1 MSTATLRLAAAS
13 AELPR
18 RKPHVCFVAPY
29 AWPVLSGDRNL
40 KVVGGAEMQQCIL
53 GRLLA
58 ANGYRVSM
66 ITFDFGQPQGVV
78 IDGIEVHKTFRLD
91 EGVPV
96 LRFVHPRL
104 TSMWRALRR
113 VDAEVYYQRSAAMWT
128 AVLAEFCRRHAR
140 RSIYAGASDRDFEL
154 GQEQIRYAR
163 DRWLYRRGLQR
174 VDRIVV
180 QNPYQLA
187 SCRKHH
193 GRDAILIPSCYVLPP
208 EVGTGRGDAVFWV
221 GSMHPHKRPEML
233 LALAERMPRQRFVM
247 IGGPSIGG
255 EARQPGCF
263 EAIRSRAIK
272 LPNVE
277 FTGFLPPA
285 EVEKRFDEA
294 RLLVSTSLYEG
305 MPNVFLQAWARG
317 VPTVATVEVGASV
330 NTVFGTVEEGAGRIE
345 RLLGDRELWS
355 RASADSR
362 DYFRRNHSPE
372 EVLGRYA
379 QLLEELAS
387 SAQPAGRLPARGW
400 RGARSRSARSR
411 RSTT

>member
-13 AELPR
+13 ADVPR

-58 ANGYRVSM
+58 AHGYRVSM
-66 ITFDFGQPQGVV
+66 ITFDFGQPQDAVV
-78 IDGIEVHKTFRLD
+78 DGITVHKTFRLD

-96 LRFVHPRL
+96 LRFLHPRL
-104 TSMWRALRR
+104 TSMWRALGR
-113 VDAEVYYQRSAAMWT
+113 VNAEVYYQRSAAMWT
-128 AVLAEFCRRHAR
+128 AVVAEFCRRHGRA
-140 RSIYAGASDRDFEL
+140 SVYAGASDRDFET
-154 GQEQIRYAR
+154 GNEQIRFAR
-163 DRWLYRRGLQR
+163 DRWLFRRGLQH
-174 VDRIVV
+174 VDRVVV

-187 SCRKHH
+187 TCRKNH
-193 GRDAILIPSCYVLPP
+193 GRDAILIPSCYVPP
-208 EVGTGRGDAVFWV
+208 AQAGSRGDAVFWV
-221 GSMHPHKRPEML
+221 ASMHPHKRPEWL
-233 LALAERMPRQRFVM
+233 LEIAARMPAQRFVM

-255 EARQPGCF
+255 EALQPGAF
-263 EAIRSRAIK
+263 ESIRARAAR

-317 VPTVATVEVGASV
+317 VPAVATVEVGAPV
-330 NTVFGTVEEGAGRIE
+330 NTVFRTVEEGAARIA
-345 RLLGDRELWS
+345 RLLEDRELWS
-355 RASADSR
+355 RASADSLN
-362 DYFRRNHSPE
+362 YFRRNHSPE
-372 EVLGRYA
+372 EVLARYA

-387 SAQPAGRLPARGW
+387 
-400 RGARSRSARSR
+400 
-411 RSTT
+411 